1 MQLILIVQVSIALL
15 AGELS
20 GTLTEGVLLGAIAL
34 AAAPLLVLAQ
44 GALLARLAHRGMDR
58 GSRRGVEVCYAAAG
72 WSGWQVAALLACAAT
87 SGLPSALGRSVGGVA
102 VPVAFL
108 LAIVASAAAG
118 YATLWTVER
127 RVRESSILRELDAH
141 APVHPMPSRG
151 AFVLAQ
157 ARAGL
162 VPMLAPL
169 VVPVAAGE
177 LAHALAT
184 RFDPPF
190 ADQARL
196 AGGVSGALLLFVL
209 VPVIVPVLLGLR
221 RLAPGPLRDD
231 LEALA
236 REARVEVREIWVWP
250 TDGLVANAAVMGVLP
265 RLRCVMLS
273 DCLLECMPR
282 EQVRAVMAHELG
294 HVARRHLPW
303 MLVVVLACWIAATAL
318 ATPLVSAAAERLAA
332 AEGAPS
338 IDEVAHAASLVRDG
352 SVLALGL
359 LAFGFASRRF
369 ERQADSFAVQLL
381 SGREGSAAAT
391 PAAIDAMVGALG
403 SVALLNHVP
412 PARHSWRHG
421 SIEWRQRYLRRL
433 AGARLAGLPI
443 DRFVAVMCL
452 ASACVVVG
460 GIAAGF
466 APF

>member
-20 GTLTEGVLLGAIAL
+20 GMLADDALLGALAL
-34 AAAPLLVLAQ
+34 AAAPVLVLVQ
-44 GALLARLAHRGMDR
+44 GALLALLAHRGMDR
-58 GSRRGVEVCYAAAG
+58 GSRRGVEICYSAAG

-87 SGLPSALGRSVGGVA
+87 SGLPAALAQRLGGIA
-102 VPVAFL
+102 STAAFL
-108 LAIVASAAAG
+108 VAIVASAVAG
-118 YATLWTVER
+118 YATLWSVER
-127 RVRESSILRELDAH
+127 RVRESSVLRALDAQ

-151 AFVLAQ
+151 AYVLAQ

-169 VVPVAAGE
+169 LVPVGASE
-177 LAHALAT
+177 LAHAIAM
-184 RFDPPF
+184 RVDPEF
-190 ADQARL
+190 AEQARL
-196 AGGVSGALLLFVL
+196 AGGVAGALLLFLLVPVL
-209 VPVIVPVLLGLR
+209 VPALLGLR
-221 RLAPGPLRDD
+221 RLAAGPLRDD
-231 LEALA
+231 LESLA
-236 REARVEVREIWVWP
+236 RDAKVEVREIWVWP

-303 MLVVVLACWIAATAL
+303 MLVVVLACWIAATAF
-318 ATPLVSAAAERLAA
+318 ATPIVGAAAERILAGD
-332 AEGAPS
+332 GAS
-338 IDEVAHAASLVRDG
+338 SVDRLAQVASLVRDG
-352 SVLALGL
+352 LVLAMGL
-359 LAFGFASRRF
+359 FAFGFASRRF
-369 ERQADSFAVQLL
+369 ERQADSFAVRLL
-381 SGREGSAAAT
+381 SGREGSETAT

-412 PARHSWRHG
+412 VARSSWRHG
-421 SIEWRQRYLRRL
+421 SIEWRQRYLRGI

-443 DRFVAVMCL
+443 DRLVAALCI
-452 ASACVVVG
+452 ASACVVIA

-466 APF
+466 MPF